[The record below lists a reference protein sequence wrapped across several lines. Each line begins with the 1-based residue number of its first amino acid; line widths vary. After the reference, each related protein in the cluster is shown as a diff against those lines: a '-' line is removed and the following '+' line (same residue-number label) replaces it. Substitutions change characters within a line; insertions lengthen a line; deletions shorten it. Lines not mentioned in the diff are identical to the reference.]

1 MTTVASISSSN
12 QSHATIMSNRSY
24 WSRRSSGWRSG
35 ILSVT
40 ASPLASRKASQQSRL
55 QDNAVSL
62 EILRQAH
69 LNVVR
74 LSFPGKGTGEDAGEK
89 MSYIT
94 YPVAALQKN
103 AERKPRSA
111 SSPQEPFVI
120 SSGIPFNSPILPVG
134 ERVFKSP
141 RFLPQFKALQH
152 QRSLSRLLL
161 LKSCVTG
168 LCWLPLYAAV
178 ALQLSSVKYPQ
189 ELHFFIH
196 WLIFL
201 PSSISPLFSLCGASF
216 SRRILRRAAYYVLK
230 ACACGRHKAQFQTAK
245 LDDEIERARQV
256 RLMDVRPLQ
265 TKTLCETFCGRTFT
279 NKLSV
284 TD

>member
-1 MTTVASISSSN
+1 MFLYLKNAVASISSSN

-55 QDNAVSL
+55 QDNAMSL
-62 EILRQAH
+62 EIIRQAH

-120 SSGIPFNSPILPVG
+120 SSGIPFNSPILPVRL
-134 ERVFKSP
+134 EKEFSRVRDF
-141 RFLPQFKALQH
+141 
-152 QRSLSRLLL
+152 
-161 LKSCVTG
+161 C
-168 LCWLPLYAAV
+168 
-178 ALQLSSVKYPQ
+178 LSSK
-189 ELHFFIH
+189 
-196 WLIFL
+196 
-201 PSSISPLFSLCGASF
+201 PSNISALCHV
-216 SRRILRRAAYYVLK
+216 Y
-230 ACACGRHKAQFQTAK
+230 CC
-245 LDDEIERARQV
+245 
-256 RLMDVRPLQ
+256 
-265 TKTLCETFCGRTFT
+265 
-279 NKLSV
+279 
-284 TD
+284 